1 MDINIMKKIFRA
13 TQPELKTALEKLF
26 TDSKRDVQVGDG
38 YLYSK
43 GSHPVLLVA
52 HLDTVHKQQVNT
64 IMMSEDGTKIMSLEG
79 IGGDDRCGVI
89 IILDILEKLDCSVVF
104 LEDEEIGCV
113 GAKKFCKSGIDI
125 GDVNYAVEFDRKNGN
140 DYVFYKDYNKDFEE
154 HIKKFG
160 FVKGNGSCSDI
171 SYIAPE
177 FKIEAVNISC
187 GYYNPHLWY
196 EYVDIA
202 EMQDITERAT
212 KMIAETTPKFD
223 YVEEKIAKVVSYVG
237 GSSKNSCGYGYG
249 YGYDRYYYD
258 GTLDDYYDSIYKS
271 RAEVEYPAMYI
282 DSRQAVLTVDKFAK
296 KFNRIYIDGNSNL
309 YWDDKMRNKIANAKI
324 IHPKY
329 NYEMTYWSVRTLYH
343 DQTIDSLKK
352 SKKVD
357 KPRSEILAAYIT
369 PKDFKLFVDGKA
381 TPFRMVYMSEDN
393 KVYEDVLLT
402 KEIKG
407 AEVTDVY
414 SYESYSFNDI
424 EKYFPKTIYR
434 VDNNK
439 REEKKNGKK

>member
-1 MDINIMKKIFRA
+1 MDITIMKKIFRA
-13 TQPELKTALEKLF
+13 TQPELKSALEQLF
-26 TDSKRDVQVGDG
+26 KDAGRDVQVGDG

-52 HLDTVHKQQVNT
+52 HLDTVHKQRVNT

-125 GDVNYAVEFDRKNGN
+125 GEVNYAVEFDRKNGN

-196 EYVDIA
+196 EYVDIT

-223 YVEEKIAKVVSYVG
+223 YVEEKIAKVVSYSS
-237 GSSKNSCGYGYG
+237 GSAKNSWGYGYG

-258 GTLDDYYDSIYKS
+258 GTLDDYYNGIAKN

-282 DSRQAVLTVDKFAK
+282 DSGQAVLTVDKVTT
-296 KFNRIYIDGNSNL
+296 KFKRIYIDGNSNL
-309 YWDDKMRNKIANAKI
+309 YWDDKMKKKIPNAKI
-324 IHPKY
+324 FHPKY
-329 NYEMTYWSVRTLYH
+329 NYEMTYWSVRTLNH

-352 SKKVD
+352 QKNKK
-357 KPRSEILAAYIT
+357 EIWAAYIT

-402 KEIKG
+402 TEIRG

-414 SYESYSFNDI
+414 SYEAYTFGDI
-424 EKYFPKTIYR
+424 DAYFPKNIYR
-434 VDNNK
+434 VDTK
-439 REEKKNGKK
+439 TREEKKNGKK

>member
-26 TDSKRDVQVGDG
+26 TDSNRDVQVGDG

-52 HLDTVHKQQVNT
+52 HLDTVHKQRVNT

-125 GDVNYAVEFDRKNGN
+125 GEVNYAVEFDRKNGN

-196 EYVDIA
+196 EYVNIT
-202 EMQDITERAT
+202 EMQDITDRAT

-223 YVEEKIAKVVSYVG
+223 YVEEKIAKVISYAN
-237 GSSKNSCGYGYG
+237 GSAKNSWGYG

-258 GTLDDYYDSIYKS
+258 GTLDDYYS
-271 RAEVEYPAMYI
+271 RLSNNRVQEEYPSMYV
-282 DSRQAVLTVDKFAK
+282 DSGQAILTVKKIAK
-296 KFNRIYIDGNSNL
+296 KFKRIYIDESNNL
-309 YWDDKMRNKIANAKI
+309 YWDEDLKNKIVDAELF
-324 IHPKY
+324 HPKY
-329 NYEMTYWSVRTLYH
+329 NYVMKYWSVRTLFH
-343 DQTIDSLKK
+343 DQTIKSLEDKTKK
-352 SKKVD
+352 
-357 KPRSEILAAYIT
+357 EIFAAYIT
-369 PKDFKLFVDGKA
+369 PKDFKLFVDGKV
-381 TPFRMVYMSEDN
+381 TTFRMIYMDENN
-393 KVYEDVLLT
+393 KVYEDVLLCQ
-402 KEIKG
+402 EIKN
-407 AEVTDVY
+407 AEITDLY
-414 SYESYSFNDI
+414 AYEPFTFKDI
-424 EKYFPKTIYR
+424 ELYYPKNIYR
-434 VDNNK
+434 VDSK
-439 REEKKNGKK
+439 TREAKKNDKK